1 MIMTP
6 YKREAVEDL
15 FAELTYEMARL
26 KRPFTAIN
34 RAQVERL
41 YLTIEA
47 LYQREGLG
55 NFLRRL
61 K

>member
-6 YKREAVEDL
+6 YRREEVEDL
-15 FAELTYEMARL
+15 FAELNYEIARL
-26 KRPFTAIN
+26 KRPFTIVN

-41 YLTIEA
+41 YRTIEA

-55 NFLRRL
+55 NYLRRL